1 MGADDGRHRRGP
13 LAPAVGDCPSIGDN
27 RRARQ
32 SVPPRTPRDARQAP
46 PSRLPR
52 PAEQPT
58 RPVPTAIHT
67 CPHKPSRHDRQ
78 AVIAGHG
85 VLGSRPTTSA
95 TSRTKTIMQEP
106 LAHLPKIRHGKQS
119 THNSKSLLP
128 VTEPG
133 AICPDS
139 MTQSERG
146 IAIRLGDP
154 PAPEA
159 RRT

>member
-32 SVPPRTPRDARQAP
+32 SVPPRTPRDAPQAS
-46 PSRLPR
+46 PSRLLR
-52 PAEQPT
+52 PTEPATQ
-58 RPVPTAIHT
+58 T
-67 CPHKPSRHDRQ
+67 CPHKLSRHPRQ
-78 AVIAGHG
+78 VVIAGHG
-85 VLGSRPTTSA
+85 LLGSRPTTSA

-119 THNSKSLLP
+119 TYDSKSLLP

-133 AICPDS
+133 AVCPDS
-139 MTQSERG
+139 MTQSERR

-154 PAPEA
+154 PGA
-159 RRT
+159 